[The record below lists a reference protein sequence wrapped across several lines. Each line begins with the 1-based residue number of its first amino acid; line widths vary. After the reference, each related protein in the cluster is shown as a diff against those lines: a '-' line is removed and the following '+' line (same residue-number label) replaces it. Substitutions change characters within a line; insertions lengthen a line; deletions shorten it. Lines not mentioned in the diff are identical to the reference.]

1 MEKTIMTKS
10 GRWRRICGAGAA
22 FARRNAGRLLY
33 YGAVAVVL
41 AAVALA
47 ADAQREDEA
56 QELVLPAAEVA
67 STAEE
72 GGEEKLLRIEGM
84 ELLRGYGALPAWN
97 GELHQW
103 EAHPATDYALP
114 DGRVLSLC
122 AGRVR
127 TVGES
132 GVYGGFVEIEAE
144 GMLLRYASI
153 EPDAELKA
161 GESVAAGQEL
171 GRTADGMP
179 GEGDMGAH
187 LHLELYLDGE
197 SADFERHAAK
207 IGQNAD

>member
-1 MEKTIMTKS
+1 MEKTIMAKS
-10 GRWRRICGAGAA
+10 GRRWRMCRGCAA
-22 FARRNAGRLLY
+22 FVRRNAGRLLY

-56 QELVLPAAEVA
+56 QELVLPAADVA
-67 STAEE
+67 SAAREAEE
-72 GGEEKLLRIEGM
+72 ERFLRIDGM

-103 EAHPATDYALP
+103 EAHPATDYAIEG
-114 DGRVLSLC
+114 GRVLSLC

-132 GVYGGFVEIEAE
+132 GVYGGFVEVEAE

-171 GRTADGMP
+171 GRAADGMP

>member
-1 MEKTIMTKS
+1 MCRGCT
-10 GRWRRICGAGAA
+10 A
-22 FARRNAGRLLY
+22 FVRRNAGRLLY

-41 AAVALA
+41 AAVVLA
-47 ADAQREDEA
+47 TDAQREGEE
-56 QELVLPAAEVA
+56 QELVLPAADVA
-67 STAEE
+67 SAVKEADDE
-72 GGEEKLLRIEGM
+72 RFLWIDGM
-84 ELLRGYGALPAWN
+84 ELLRGYGVLPAWN
-97 GELHQW
+97 GELRQW
-103 EAHPATDYALP
+103 EAHPATDYAIE

-161 GESVAAGQEL
+161 GESVAARQEL
-171 GRTADGMP
+171 GRAADGMP
-179 GEGDMGAH
+179 GEGNMGAH

-197 SADFERHAAK
+197 SVDFERHAAK